1 MNIQRGIH
9 LLIRLTV
16 GFVYFAGCAE
26 LPYERTPSINRYLPP
41 SISQPSDAAGV
52 PTKET
57 DLIPEDQDLT
67 LEACVRIALAQN
79 PLLQAS
85 REGLAA
91 AHHAAKQAEAGYY
104 PHVNLTADYRR
115 FQTHAF
121 LPGGLGGAMGP
132 QTSVV
137 GPTDDYSGGVAA
149 QWLLLDSGRRRA
161 HLTAARA
168 KAGTSEYEAE
178 IVRQDIALMVQQAY
192 YGLLSA
198 YEAFKVAEE
207 NAARAEDHLCLAE
220 QRRQV
225 GVAVE
230 ADVLRMRVETADR
243 RLAVVRAENRVRISR
258 GNLNTA
264 MGLPVELPI
273 EIDDTLPSVI
283 APNTVNLDASFESAI
298 QQRPE
303 LKAALQRIVGA
314 QSEVAAAQSDFGPVL
329 RAMGRYGRRDSEFW
343 PGDED
348 WSVGVGLELPLFTGF
363 ERSRRLDRTR
373 RELSREEAQIRQ
385 LILTVRQ
392 EVWTSHSRLTEAC
405 EALHAADI
413 LVKDARES
421 MRLTRQRYEVGKS
434 TVTDLLDAQAALSRA
449 ESVLVET
456 QWNYHIAKAA
466 FERATG
472 SI

>member
-1 MNIQRGIH
+1 MSMKHTVSI
-9 LLIRLTV
+9 LIRVTASVVFL
-16 GFVYFAGCAE
+16 AGCAE
-26 LPYERTPSINRYLPP
+26 PPYERPPSINRYLLP
-41 SISQPSDAAGV
+41 SISKPSDVAEV
-52 PTKET
+52 HTDET
-57 DLIPEDQDLT
+57 DLIPKDQDLT

-91 AHHAAKQAEAGYY
+91 ARHAAKQAEAGYY

-115 FQTHAF
+115 FQTHVF
-121 LPGGLGGAMGP
+121 LPGGLGGTMGP

-137 GPTDDYSGGVAA
+137 GPTDDYSGGLAA

-161 HLTAARA
+161 QLTAARA
-168 KAGTSEYEAE
+168 KAGASKYEAE

-192 YGLLSA
+192 YSLLSS
-198 YEAFKVAEE
+198 YEALKVAEE
-207 NAARAEDHLCLAE
+207 NAARAEDHLRLAE
-220 QRRQV
+220 QRRQI
-225 GVAVE
+225 GVAVQ

-243 RLAVVRAENRVRISR
+243 RLAVVRAENGVRISQ

-273 EIDDTLPSVI
+273 EIDHTMPSVI
-283 APNTVNLDASFESAI
+283 APDTVNLDASFESAI

-303 LKAALQRIVGA
+303 LKAALQRIVSA
-314 QSEVAAAQSDFGPVL
+314 QSDVAAAQSDFGPVL
-329 RAMGRYGRRDSEFW
+329 RAIGRYGRRDSEFW

-363 ERSRRLDRTR
+363 ERSHRLDRTR
-373 RELSREEAQIRQ
+373 RELSREEAQLRQ
-385 LILTVRQ
+385 LVLTVRQ
-392 EVWTSHSRLTEAC
+392 EVWTSHSHLTEAF

-472 SI
+472 SM

>member
-1 MNIQRGIH
+1 MNMKHNVII
-9 LLIRLTV
+9 LIMVTAS
-16 GFVYFAGCAE
+16 FVFLAGCAE
-26 LPYERTPSINRYLPP
+26 QQYERPPSINRYLPP
-41 SISQPSDAAGV
+41 SISQPSDATV
-52 PTKET
+52 IHTHET
-57 DLIPEDQDLT
+57 DTILEDKDLT

-91 AHHAAKQAEAGYY
+91 ARHAAKQAEAGYY

-121 LPGGLGGAMGP
+121 LPGGLGGAVGP

-137 GPTDDYSGGVAA
+137 GPTDDYSGGLAA

-161 HLTAARA
+161 QLTAARA
-168 KAGTSEYEAE
+168 KAGASEYEVE
-178 IVRQDIALMVQQAY
+178 TVRQDIALMVQQAFY
-192 YGLLSA
+192 SLLSS
-198 YEAFKVAEE
+198 YEALKVAED
-207 NAARAEDHLCLAE
+207 NAARAQDHLRLAE
-220 QRRQV
+220 QRRQI

-243 RLAVVRAENRVRISR
+243 RLAVVRAENLVRIGR

-273 EIDDTLPSVI
+273 AIDNTMPSVI
-283 APNTVNLDASFESAI
+283 APETVNLDASFESAI

-314 QSEVAAAQSDFGPVL
+314 QSDVAAVQSDFGPAL

-343 PGDED
+343 PGDDD

-363 ERSRRLDRTR
+363 ERSHRLDRTR
-373 RELSREEAQIRQ
+373 RELLREEALIRQ
-385 LILTVRQ
+385 LVLIVRQ
-392 EVWTSHSRLTEAC
+392 EVWASHSHLTEAF
-405 EALHAADI
+405 EALQAAEI

-456 QWNYHIAKAA
+456 QWNYHIAKVA
-466 FERATG
+466 FDRATG
-472 SI
+472 SM